1 MRLLAIDTTTSSTG
15 AAIYTWNPDSPRG
28 SREGTFEAVTLL
40 EEDQRQA
47 EALIPI
53 LDDMVK
59 GAGLSPDDIDAFAC
73 AKGPGS
79 FTGLRIGVTMAKTM
93 AQFSGQPVVGI
104 SSLAALAME
113 ADGDKGFLRV
123 PVIDARANRIFA
135 AAYPP
140 PAEGFGSPKE
150 TDLMSAPLIPEALYY
165 QEDFLEKLTRLVE
178 EGVHSGVVFSGK
190 GMATH
195 PYLVDRAD
203 FPSVLYQGQGRL
215 SPIRSIARLAAA
227 RLDRGHSDSPL
238 DLTPNYLR
246 KSQAELDRSRH
257 ENR

>member
-15 AAIYTWNPDSPRG
+15 AAIYTWKPDSPRG

-53 LDDMVK
+53 LDDMIK

-93 AQFSGQPVVGI
+93 AQFSGKPVVGI

-113 ADGDKGFLRV
+113 AEGAKDFLRV

-135 AAYPP
+135 AAYPALGEDFFP
-140 PAEGFGSPKE
+140 E
-150 TDLMSAPLIPEALYY
+150 TLLPEALYY

-203 FPSVLYQGQGRL
+203 FPSVIYQGQGRL

>member
-28 SREGTFEAVTLL
+28 SREGTFEAVTIL

-53 LDDMVK
+53 LNDMVK
-59 GAGLSPDDIDAFAC
+59 EAGLAPKDIDAFAC

-93 AQFSGQPVVGI
+93 AQFSGKPVVGI

-113 ADGDKGFLRV
+113 AEGAEDFLRV

-135 AAYPP
+135 AAYPAP
-140 PAEGFGSPKE
+140 GE
-150 TDLMSAPLIPEALYY
+150 DLFPEALLPEALYY
-165 QEDFLEKLTRLVE
+165 QEDFLDKLTRLVE
-178 EGVHSGVVFSGK
+178 EGAYSGVVFSGK
-190 GMATH
+190 GMAAH
-195 PYLVDRAD
+195 PYLVDNAH
-203 FPSVLYQGQGRL
+203 FSTTVYQGEGRL
-215 SPIRSIARLAAA
+215 SPIRAIARLAAA
-227 RLDRGHSDSPL
+227 RLGFGQTDSIL
-238 DLTPNYLR
+238 DLAPNYLR

-257 ENR
+257 DDRG

>member
-28 SREGTFEAVTLL
+28 SREGTFEAVTIL

-59 GAGLSPDDIDAFAC
+59 EAGLAPKDIDAFAC

-93 AQFSGQPVVGI
+93 AQFSGKPVVGI

-113 ADGDKGFLRV
+113 AEGAEDFLRV

-135 AAYPP
+135 AAYPAP
-140 PAEGFGSPKE
+140 GE
-150 TDLMSAPLIPEALYY
+150 DLFPEALLPEALYY
-165 QEDFLEKLTRLVE
+165 QEDFLDKLTRLVE
-178 EGVHSGVVFSGK
+178 EGVYSGVVFSGK
-190 GMATH
+190 GMAAH
-195 PYLVDRAD
+195 PYLVDNAH
-203 FPSVLYQGQGRL
+203 FSTTVYQGEGRL
-215 SPIRSIARLAAA
+215 SPIRALARLAAT
-227 RLDRGHSDSPL
+227 RLDLGQTDSIL
-238 DLTPNYLR
+238 DLAPNYLR

-257 ENR
+257 GNRG

>member
-28 SREGTFEAVTLL
+28 SREETFEAVTIL

-59 GAGLSPDDIDAFAC
+59 EAGLAPKDIDAFAC

-93 AQFSGQPVVGI
+93 AQFSGKPVVGI

-113 ADGDKGFLRV
+113 AEGAEDFLRV

-135 AAYPP
+135 AAYPAP
-140 PAEGFGSPKE
+140 GE
-150 TDLMSAPLIPEALYY
+150 DLFPEALLPEALYY
-165 QEDFLEKLTRLVE
+165 QEDFLDKLTRLVE
-178 EGVHSGVVFSGK
+178 EGVYSGVVFSGK
-190 GMATH
+190 GMAAH
-195 PYLVDRAD
+195 PYLVDNAH
-203 FPSVLYQGQGRL
+203 FSTTVYQGEGRL
-215 SPIRSIARLAAA
+215 SPIRALARLAAA
-227 RLDRGHSDSPL
+227 RLDLGQSDSIL
-238 DLTPNYLR
+238 DLAPNYLR

-257 ENR
+257 GNRG

>member
-28 SREGTFEAVTLL
+28 SREGTFEAVTIL

-53 LDDMVK
+53 LDGMVK
-59 GAGLSPDDIDAFAC
+59 EAGLTPKDIDAFAC

-93 AQFSGQPVVGI
+93 AQFSGKPVVGI

-113 ADGDKGFLRV
+113 AGGAEDFLRV

-135 AAYPP
+135 AAYP
-140 PAEGFGSPKE
+140 ASTEEVFSSE
-150 TDLMSAPLIPEALYY
+150 VLLPEALYY
-165 QEDFLEKLTRLVE
+165 QEDFLDKLTRLVE
-178 EGVHSGVVFSGK
+178 EGAYSSVVFSGK
-190 GMATH
+190 GMAAH
-195 PYLVDRAD
+195 PYLVDQAN
-203 FPSVLYQGQGRL
+203 FPTVVYQGEGRL
-215 SPIRSIARLAAA
+215 SPIRALARLAAA
-227 RLDRGHSDSPL
+227 RLDLGQSDSIL
-238 DLTPNYLR
+238 DLAPNYLR

-257 ENR
+257 GNRG

>member
-15 AAIYTWNPDSPRG
+15 AAIYTWNPDSLRG
-28 SREGTFEAVTLL
+28 SREGTFEAVTIL

-53 LDDMVK
+53 LNDMVK
-59 GAGLSPDDIDAFAC
+59 EAGLAPKDIDAFAC

-93 AQFSGQPVVGI
+93 AQFSGKPVVGI

-113 ADGDKGFLRV
+113 AEGAEDFLRV

-135 AAYPP
+135 AAYPAP
-140 PAEGFGSPKE
+140 GEDLFPE
-150 TDLMSAPLIPEALYY
+150 TLLPEALYY
-165 QEDFLEKLTRLVE
+165 QEDFLDKLTRLVE
-178 EGVHSGVVFSGK
+178 EGAYSGVVFSGK
-190 GMATH
+190 GMAAH
-195 PYLVDRAD
+195 PYLVDNAH
-203 FPSVLYQGQGRL
+203 FSTTVYQGEGRL
-215 SPIRSIARLAAA
+215 SPIRALARLAAA
-227 RLDRGHSDSPL
+227 RLDLGQSDSIL
-238 DLTPNYLR
+238 DLAPNYLR

-257 ENR
+257 DNRG

>member
-28 SREGTFEAVTLL
+28 SREGTFEAVTIL

-53 LDDMVK
+53 LNDMVK
-59 GAGLSPDDIDAFAC
+59 EAGLAPKDIDAFAC

-93 AQFSGQPVVGI
+93 AQFSGKPVVGI

-113 ADGDKGFLRV
+113 AEGAEDFLRV

-135 AAYPP
+135 AAYPAP
-140 PAEGFGSPKE
+140 GE
-150 TDLMSAPLIPEALYY
+150 DLFPEALLPEALYY
-165 QEDFLEKLTRLVE
+165 QEDFLDKLTRLVE
-178 EGVHSGVVFSGK
+178 EGVYSGVVFSGK
-190 GMATH
+190 GMAAH
-195 PYLVDRAD
+195 PYLVDNAH
-203 FPSVLYQGQGRL
+203 FSTTVYQGEGRL
-215 SPIRSIARLAAA
+215 SPIRALARLAAA
-227 RLDRGHSDSPL
+227 RLDLGQSDSIL
-238 DLTPNYLR
+238 DLAPNYLR

-257 ENR
+257 DNRG

>member
-28 SREGTFEAVTLL
+28 SREGIFEAVTIL

-53 LDDMVK
+53 LNDMVK
-59 GAGLSPDDIDAFAC
+59 EAGLAPKDIDAFAC

-93 AQFSGQPVVGI
+93 AQFSGKPVVGI

-113 ADGDKGFLRV
+113 AEGAEDFLRV

-135 AAYPP
+135 AAYPAP
-140 PAEGFGSPKE
+140 GE
-150 TDLMSAPLIPEALYY
+150 DLFPEALLPEALYY
-165 QEDFLEKLTRLVE
+165 QEDFLDKLTRLVE
-178 EGVHSGVVFSGK
+178 EGVYSGVVFSGK
-190 GMATH
+190 GMAAH
-195 PYLVDRAD
+195 PYLVDNAL
-203 FPSVLYQGQGRL
+203 FSTTVYQGEGRL
-215 SPIRSIARLAAA
+215 SPIRAIARLAAA
-227 RLDRGHSDSPL
+227 RLGFGQTDSIL
-238 DLTPNYLR
+238 DLAPNYLR

-257 ENR
+257 GNRG